1 MQVGHKGLGG
11 ENNYVGGDQFRDD
24 KTDATSAGG
33 PRPSQNSL
41 PSRKW
46 HFKGKLAVIDG
57 PGIGQEVFIGRN
69 HFTVGRAHSCSL
81 TLDCHRVSRIHAQI
95 VCLGDDAIL
104 EDMGSTNGTYVNDQ
118 RVTKRILV
126 PGDKIEIGDSLMEY
140 RK

>member
-1 MQVGHKGLGG
+1 MGVDFVSR
-11 ENNYVGGDQFRDD
+11 NDIRDD
-24 KTDATSAGG
+24 KTDATFAGG
-33 PRPSQNSL
+33 RRPSQSAF

-46 HFKGKLAVIDG
+46 HFKGKLRVTEG

-69 HFTVGRAHSCSL
+69 HFTIGRAHSCSL
-81 TLDCHRVSRIHAQI
+81 TIDSHRVSRIHAQI

-118 RVTKRILV
+118 RVTKRVLE
-126 PGDKIEIGDSLMEY
+126 PGDEIEVGDSLLVY